1 MKAAKWIVGMVIFGI
16 SAIALLVWITM
27 SLWNWLVP
35 ELFHGPAIT
44 YWQTLGLLILSKIFF
59 WTFGKKH
66 HSHRGHW
73 RPYWKEKWTSMSPE
87 EKERFKQKMK
97 DKWCYREEPTSPKDS
112 GTSNG

>member
-66 HSHRGHW
+66 HGHRGGW